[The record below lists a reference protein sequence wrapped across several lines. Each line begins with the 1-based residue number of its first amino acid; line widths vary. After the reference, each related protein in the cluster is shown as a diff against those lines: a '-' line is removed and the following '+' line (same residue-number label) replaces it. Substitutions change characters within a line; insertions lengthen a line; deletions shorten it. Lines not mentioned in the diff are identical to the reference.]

1 MVTGTGMPVTGRTP
15 DRRRRR
21 ASSARA
27 TARAIALSPKRL
39 ARLAIIAGIGVALAW
54 LLVAH
59 NLATR
64 LRETAPRNAVDL
76 AAWHGSARDALA
88 NAQLAATAKER
99 SPATVAGAVATA
111 RAALAI
117 NPLSVS
123 SWRVLG
129 YAADIR
135 GDEAAARKLIKT
147 AESMSRRDSLTQL
160 WLIEDAVRRDDI
172 PGAMAHYDAALRTSR
187 LSRDLLL
194 PILVRATDDPIIRLN
209 IAHTLTSNP
218 PWREEFIIRFAAEAP
233 SGPVAADL
241 LQRLKRTGPV
251 PLVPELAL
259 LVRRLA
265 ERGDIQSAFSV
276 YRTLM
281 DGRDSAALVRN
292 GGFDRE
298 NVLPPIDWS
307 FFDTGG
313 VTASQALDRLEISAA
328 SDAGGRAAF
337 QLLALEP
344 GRYRLGALI
353 GYEPGDEPA
362 SIELALLCESTGG
375 RRLAFV
381 ANRATAP
388 ARGVDIS
395 FDVPSGC
402 PAQRLEIG
410 VTSETQPGGSAAWVD
425 RVVVRPAAG
434 ARSEPR

>member
-1 MVTGTGMPVTGRTP
+1 M
-15 DRRRRR
+15 
-21 ASSARA
+21 SSGE
-27 TARAIALSPKRL
+27 L
-39 ARLAIIAGIGVALAW
+39 ARLAVIAVTGIALAW

-64 LRETAPRNAVDL
+64 LRDTAPGSAVGL
-76 AAWHGSARDALA
+76 APWHGGARDALA
-88 NAQLAATAKER
+88 NAQLAATAKDR
-99 SPATVAGAVATA
+99 RPAAVAEAAATA
-111 RAALAI
+111 RAALAR

-129 YAADIR
+129 YAADVR
-135 GDEAAARKLIKT
+135 GDQATARRLIKT
-147 AESMSRRDSLTQL
+147 AERMSRRDSLTQL

-194 PILVRATDDPIIRLN
+194 PILVSATDDPIIRLN
-209 IAHTLTSNP
+209 IAHKLAGNP

-233 SGPVAADL
+233 SGPIAADL

-251 PLVPELAL
+251 PLRPELAL

-265 ERGDIQSAFSV
+265 ERGDIQSAFSI
-276 YRTLM
+276 YRTLT
-281 DGRDSAALVRN
+281 DGRESTALVRN

-298 NVLPPIDWS
+298 NVLPPIDWA
-307 FFDTGG
+307 FIDTGG

-328 SDAGGRAAF
+328 SDAGGRAAS
-337 QLLALEP
+337 QLLALAP
-344 GRYRLGALI
+344 GRYRLRALI

-362 SIELALLCESTGG
+362 SIELGLSCTSSAG
-375 RRLAFV
+375 RRLAFA

-388 ARGVDIS
+388 ARSVELS
-395 FDVPSGC
+395 FAVPSGC
-402 PAQRLEIG
+402 PSQRLEIG

-425 RVVVRPAAG
+425 RIVVGPAAG
-434 ARSEPR
+434 ARADGR